1 MKQLTRAELKKLV
14 LNHGT
19 VNNWKGY
26 VGLYL
31 TTSQLRNLKRY
42 VPAFDTKSL
51 KSIYEAL

>member
-1 MKQLTRAELKKLV
+1 MERTELKDLI

-19 VNNWKGY
+19 FNNWKGY

-31 TTSQLRNLKRY
+31 TKAQLRFLKKY
-42 VPAFDTKSL
+42 VPQYDTLCL

>member
-1 MKQLTRAELKKLV
+1 MERTELKKLV

-19 VNNWKGY
+19 FNNWKGY

-31 TTSQLRNLKRY
+31 TTSQLRTLKRY
-42 VPAFDTKSL
+42 VPLYETLSL